1 MHTKYVLKNTSNP
14 IYHERK
20 VRSISSCNTPKELT
34 SGKSNGK
41 NTHLVQLF
49 ARKVSFL
56 PVKGLLMCSPF
67 VLFLLKRNL
76 YWENQKQFCL
86 SLSFSE
92 NTSFYFI
99 IIFKFEIIILCSM
112 KKKIQKTQVCFVSFI
127 CESILFWHPHN
138 NKKIWDWPPKHMY
151 ISQNNT
157 VCQSACLFTRI
168 SFLPSSKKFHK
179 EHWIVHFE
187 NSLRK
192 LKLNLYTLLMSLC
205 THINTQTYILI
216 LRHYK

>member
-112 KKKIQKTQVCFVSFI
+112 KKKSKRRKCVLYHLSVRAFYFGIHTTTKKSETGLQSTCIFRKITLFASQLVYLLEYHSYLLRRSSI
-127 CESILFWHPHN
+127 KNTELSIL
-138 NKKIWDWPPKHMY
+138 K
-151 ISQNNT
+151 T
-157 VCQSACLFTRI
+157 V
-168 SFLPSSKKFHK
+168 
-179 EHWIVHFE
+179 WE
-187 NSLRK
+187 N
-192 LKLNLYTLLMSLC
+192 
-205 THINTQTYILI
+205 
-216 LRHYK
+216 